1 METNYRCLLVGNAN
15 AGKTSLFNQLTGL
28 SQKTGNFPGVTVGI
42 ATGEVKL
49 EDKTLEVI
57 DLPGS
62 FSLNANSE
70 DKKTLT
76 LFLINRKESDK
87 IIFVLDAIL
96 LERSLQFLFQIMDLG
111 APILLVITM
120 KDILQKKN
128 LFIQVE
134 TLKKELGI
142 EVLLVN
148 AKNGEGISKLKELIV
163 NPYNFKTPKRLW
175 AWDEKRESFFQN
187 LLAKLEADNIHYLQ
201 FVLGNTLKKLSGEK
215 LQKELPGIEE
225 FKPEIQNLISSELKN
240 SGLVYKYQEEVIQKS
255 FRIKSII
262 SKVLTGNIE
271 DKSSLSS
278 KLDRFILHP
287 VFGMFT
293 FFLVM
298 GFVFQSLFSWS
309 EYPMEFIE
317 KSFEN
322 LGNYFQTTLPEG
334 PFNGLITKGIIGG
347 VGSVLV
353 FIPQIALLFLFIGIM
368 EESGYLSRVSF
379 IMDKFM
385 GRFGL
390 SGKSFIPL
398 LSSAACAVP
407 AIMSTRTIENRS
419 DKMATI
425 LISPLITCSARYP
438 VYILV
443 IGAIF
448 PKQEIFGIFSLQ
460 ALMLFGL
467 FILGMI
473 TALLFALL
481 FKKTFFRHESSYFL
495 IELPSYK
502 IPSIKNLFLSVYQN
516 IKAFIENS
524 GTIILYVSILL
535 WFLAYYPVTAPV
547 DSTRATKPETEIS
560 HSYAAKIGK
569 FIEPAIEP
577 LGFDW
582 KIGVGII
589 SSFAA
594 REVMVSTLAIIY
606 GVEGDET
613 SDDLKTSIQK
623 DVNPKTGKKTWS
635 VLTAISLLIF
645 FAFASQCMS
654 TLAVVR
660 QETKSYFWPSFL
672 FVYMSILAYISSL
685 AVYQIG
691 TLAGFGN

>member
-1 METNYRCLLVGNAN
+1 MNNNYRCLLVGNAN
-15 AGKTSLFNQLTGL
+15 AGKTSIFNRLTGL
-28 SQKTGNFPGVTVGI
+28 SQKTGNFPGITVGI
-42 ATGEVKL
+42 ATGEIKL
-49 EDKTLEVI
+49 KDKQLEII

-76 LFLINRKESDK
+76 RFLINRRESDK
-87 IIFVLDAIL
+87 IIFVLDAML

-120 KDILQKKN
+120 KDILEKKN
-128 LFIQVE
+128 LSIQVDA
-134 TLKKELGI
+134 LKRELGI
-142 EVLLVN
+142 ETLLVN
-148 AKNGEGISKLKELIV
+148 AKSGSGIQELKELISQE
-163 NPYNFKTPKRLW
+163 YNFKTPSRLW
-175 AWDEKRESFFQN
+175 TWDDKREN
-187 LLAKLEADNIHYLQ
+187 LLNSLLTRIETDNHHYLS
-201 FVLGNTLKKLSGEK
+201 FVLSNALKRISGEK
-215 LQKELPGIEE
+215 LQKELPGLEE
-225 FKPEIQNLISSELKN
+225 FKPEIQSFIEKELEA
-240 SGLVYKYQEEVIQKS
+240 SGLKYKYQEEVIHKS

-262 SKVLTGNIE
+262 GKVLTGNME
-271 DKSSLSS
+271 NQKSFSS
-278 KLDRFILHP
+278 KFDKIILHP
-287 VFGMFT
+287 VFGMIT
-293 FFLVM
+293 FFGIM
-298 GFVFQSLFSWS
+298 AFVFQSLFSWS
-309 EYPMEFIE
+309 EIPMQIIE
-317 KSFEN
+317 SSIDS
-322 LGNYFQTTLPEG
+322 LANYFQARLPVG
-334 PFNGLITKGIIGG
+334 PFNGLVTKGIIGG

-353 FIPQIALLFLFIGIM
+353 FIPQIALLFFFIGIM
-368 EESGYLSRVSF
+368 EESGYLSRVAF

-407 AIMSTRTIENRS
+407 AIMSTRTIENKS

-438 VYILV
+438 VYILI

-448 PKQEIFGIFSLQ
+448 PKKNLLGIFSLQ
-460 ALMLFGL
+460 ALVLFGL
-467 FILGMI
+467 FILGMV

-481 FKKTFFRHESSYFL
+481 FKKTFFRHDSSYFL
-495 IELPSYK
+495 IELPTYK
-502 IPSIKNLFLSVYQN
+502 IPSLKNLFLSVYQN
-516 IKAFIENS
+516 VKAFIENS
-524 GTIILYVSILL
+524 GTIILYASILL
-535 WFLAYYPVTAPV
+535 WFLAYYPVAAP
-547 DSTRATKPETEIS
+547 TEKQQIPTEIS
-560 HSYAAKIGK
+560 KSYAAQLGK
-569 FIEPAIEP
+569 FIEPAILP

-613 SDDLKTSIQK
+613 SEDLKTSIQD
-623 DVNPKTGKKTWS
+623 DVNRDTGKKTWS
-635 VLTAISLLIF
+635 LLTAISLLLF
-645 FAFASQCMS
+645 FAYASQCMS

-672 FVYMSILAYISSL
+672 FMYMTILAYLSSL

-691 TLAGFGN
+691 TLLGFAN

>member
-1 METNYRCLLVGNAN
+1 MKTNYRCLLVGNAN

-28 SQKTGNFPGVTVGI
+28 SQKTGNFPGITVGI
-42 ATGEVKL
+42 ATGEVKIKDKQL
-49 EDKTLEVI
+49 EII

-76 LFLINRKESDK
+76 RFLINRKETDK
-87 IIFVLDAIL
+87 ILFVLDAIL
-96 LERSLQFLFQIMDLG
+96 LERSLQFLFQIMDIG
-111 APILLVITM
+111 APIILVITM
-120 KDILQKKN
+120 KDILEKKN
-128 LFIQVE
+128 LSISVDK
-134 TLKKELGI
+134 LKQELGI
-142 EVLLVN
+142 ETILVN
-148 AKNGEGISKLKELIV
+148 AKKGNGIAELKELISEEF
-163 NPYNFKTPKRLW
+163 NFKTPERLW
-175 AWDEKRESFFQN
+175 TWDDKREIFFKN
-187 LLAKLEADNIHYLQ
+187 ILKKIETDNPYYLS
-201 FVLGNTLKKLSGEK
+201 FVLSNTLKKLSGEK
-215 LQKELPGIEE
+215 LQKELPGLEE
-225 FKPEIQNLISSELKN
+225 FKPEIQNFIIKEHKA
-240 SGLVYKYQEEVIQKS
+240 SGLIYKYQEEVIHKS
-255 FRIKSII
+255 FKIKNII
-262 SKVLTGNIE
+262 SKTLSGNTE
-271 DKSSLSS
+271 NQKSLSS
-278 KLDRFILHP
+278 KFDKLILHP
-287 VFGMFT
+287 FFGMLI
-293 FFLVM
+293 FFGVM
-298 GFVFQSLFSWS
+298 GFIFQSLFSWS
-309 EYPMEFIE
+309 EFPMELIE
-317 KSFEN
+317 STMEG
-322 LGNYFQTTLPEG
+322 LGNFLQKRIPEG
-334 PFNGLITKGIIGG
+334 PLSGLITKGIVGG

-353 FIPQIALLFLFIGIM
+353 FIPQIALLFFFIGIM

-385 GRFGL
+385 GKFGL

-407 AIMSTRTIENRS
+407 AIMSTRTIENKS
-419 DKMATI
+419 DKMTTI

-448 PKQEIFGIFSLQ
+448 PKKNLFVFFSLQ
-460 ALMLFGL
+460 ALVLFGL
-467 FILGMI
+467 FILGMA

-516 IKAFIENS
+516 VKAFIENS
-524 GTIILYVSILL
+524 GTIILYASILL
-535 WFLAYYPVTAPV
+535 WFLAYYPVTPLT
-547 DSTRATKPETEIS
+547 DSKQVTTEIS
-560 HSYAAKIGK
+560 NSYAAQLGK
-569 FIEPAIEP
+569 FIEPAIRP

-606 GVEGDET
+606 GIEGDET
-613 SDDLKTSIQK
+613 SNDLKTSIQN
-623 DVNPKTGKKTWS
+623 DSDPNTGKKTWN

-645 FAFASQCMS
+645 FAYASQCMS

-660 QETKSYFWPSFL
+660 QETKSYFWASFL
-672 FVYMSILAYISSL
+672 FIYMTVLAYLSSL

-691 TLAGFGN
+691 IALGFGN

>member
-1 METNYRCLLVGNAN
+1 MNNNYRCLLVGNAN
-15 AGKTSLFNQLTGL
+15 AGKTSIFNRLTGL
-28 SQKTGNFPGVTVGI
+28 SQKTGNFPGITVGI
-42 ATGEVKL
+42 ATGEIKL
-49 EDKTLEVI
+49 KDKQLEII

-76 LFLINRKESDK
+76 RFLINRRESDK
-87 IIFVLDAIL
+87 IIFVLDAML

-120 KDILQKKN
+120 KDILEKKN
-128 LFIQVE
+128 LSIQVDA
-134 TLKKELGI
+134 LKRELGI
-142 EVLLVN
+142 ETLLVN
-148 AKNGEGISKLKELIV
+148 AKSGSGIQELKELISQE
-163 NPYNFKTPKRLW
+163 YNFKTPSRLW
-175 AWDEKRESFFQN
+175 TWDDKRENFLNS
-187 LLAKLEADNIHYLQ
+187 LLTRIETDNHHYLS
-201 FVLGNTLKKLSGEK
+201 FVLSNALKRISGEK
-215 LQKELPGIEE
+215 LQKELPGLEE
-225 FKPEIQNLISSELKN
+225 FKPEIQSFIEKELEA
-240 SGLVYKYQEEVIQKS
+240 SGLKYKYQEEVIHKS

-262 SKVLTGNIE
+262 GKVLTGNME
-271 DKSSLSS
+271 NQKSFSS
-278 KLDRFILHP
+278 KFDKIILHP
-287 VFGMFT
+287 VFGMIT
-293 FFLVM
+293 FFGIM
-298 GFVFQSLFSWS
+298 AFVFQSLFSWS
-309 EYPMEFIE
+309 EIPMQIIE
-317 KSFEN
+317 SSIDS
-322 LGNYFQTTLPEG
+322 LANYFQARLPVG
-334 PFNGLITKGIIGG
+334 PFNGLVTKGIIGG

-353 FIPQIALLFLFIGIM
+353 FIPQIALLFFFIGIM
-368 EESGYLSRVSF
+368 EESGYLSRVAF

-407 AIMSTRTIENRS
+407 AIMSTRTIENKS

-438 VYILV
+438 VYILI

-448 PKQEIFGIFSLQ
+448 PKKNLLGIFSLQ
-460 ALMLFGL
+460 ALVLFGL
-467 FILGMI
+467 FILGMV

-481 FKKTFFRHESSYFL
+481 FKKTFFRHDSSYFL

-502 IPSIKNLFLSVYQN
+502 IPSLKNLFLSVYQN
-516 IKAFIENS
+516 VKAFIENS
-524 GTIILYVSILL
+524 GTIILYASILL
-535 WFLAYYPVTAPV
+535 WFLAYYPVAAP
-547 DSTRATKPETEIS
+547 TEKQQIPTEIS
-560 HSYAAKIGK
+560 KSYAAQLGK
-569 FIEPAIEP
+569 FIEPAILP

-613 SDDLKTSIQK
+613 SEDLKTSIQD
-623 DVNPKTGKKTWS
+623 DVNRDTGKKTWS
-635 VLTAISLLIF
+635 LLTAISLLLF
-645 FAFASQCMS
+645 FAYASQCMS

-672 FVYMSILAYISSL
+672 FMYMTILAYLSSL

-691 TLAGFGN
+691 TLLGFAN

>member
-1 METNYRCLLVGNAN
+1 
-15 AGKTSLFNQLTGL
+15 
-28 SQKTGNFPGVTVGI
+28 
-42 ATGEVKL
+42 
-49 EDKTLEVI
+49 
-57 DLPGS
+57 
-62 FSLNANSE
+62 
-70 DKKTLT
+70 
-76 LFLINRKESDK
+76 
-87 IIFVLDAIL
+87 
-96 LERSLQFLFQIMDLG
+96 
-111 APILLVITM
+111 
-120 KDILQKKN
+120 
-128 LFIQVE
+128 
-134 TLKKELGI
+134 
-142 EVLLVN
+142 
-148 AKNGEGISKLKELIV
+148 
-163 NPYNFKTPKRLW
+163 
-175 AWDEKRESFFQN
+175 
-187 LLAKLEADNIHYLQ
+187 
-201 FVLGNTLKKLSGEK
+201 
-215 LQKELPGIEE
+215 
-225 FKPEIQNLISSELKN
+225 
-240 SGLVYKYQEEVIQKS
+240 
-255 FRIKSII
+255 
-262 SKVLTGNIE
+262 
-271 DKSSLSS
+271 
-278 KLDRFILHP
+278 
-287 VFGMFT
+287 
-293 FFLVM
+293 
-298 GFVFQSLFSWS
+298 
-309 EYPMEFIE
+309 MEFIE
-317 KSFEN
+317 NSFET
-322 LGNYFQTTLPEG
+322 LSGYFQKNIPEG

-385 GRFGL
+385 GKFGL

-407 AIMSTRTIENRS
+407 AIMSTRTIENKS

-448 PKQEIFGIFSLQ
+448 PKQDIFGVFSLQ
-460 ALMLFGL
+460 AIMLFGL
-467 FILGMI
+467 FLLGMI

-481 FKKTFFRHESSYFL
+481 FKKTFFKHESSYFL

-516 IKAFIENS
+516 VKAFIENS

-535 WFLAYYPVTAPV
+535 WFLAYYPVSSPIN
-547 DSTRATKPETEIS
+547 STENIKQETVIS
-560 HSYAAKIGK
+560 DSYAAKIGK

-606 GVEGDET
+606 GVEGDEN

-623 DVNPKTGKKTWS
+623 DINPKTGKKTWS
-635 VLTAISLLIF
+635 VLTSISLLIF
-645 FAFASQCMS
+645 FAYASQCMS

-672 FVYMSILAYISSL
+672 FIYMSVLAYVSSL
-685 AVYQIG
+685 TVYQIG
-691 TLAGFGN
+691 VLLGYGN

>member
-1 METNYRCLLVGNAN
+1 MNNNYRCLLVGNAN
-15 AGKTSLFNQLTGL
+15 AGKTSIFNRLTGL
-28 SQKTGNFPGVTVGI
+28 SQKTGNFPGITVGI
-42 ATGEVKL
+42 ATGEIKL
-49 EDKTLEVI
+49 KDKQLEII

-76 LFLINRKESDK
+76 RFLINRRESDK
-87 IIFVLDAIL
+87 IIFVLDAML

-120 KDILQKKN
+120 KDILEKKN
-128 LFIQVE
+128 LSIQVDA
-134 TLKKELGI
+134 LKRELGI
-142 EVLLVN
+142 ETLLVN
-148 AKNGEGISKLKELIV
+148 AKSGSGIQELKELISQE
-163 NPYNFKTPKRLW
+163 YNFKTPSRLW
-175 AWDEKRESFFQN
+175 TWDDKRENFLNS
-187 LLAKLEADNIHYLQ
+187 LLTRIETDNHHYLS
-201 FVLGNTLKKLSGEK
+201 FVLSNALKRISGEK
-215 LQKELPGIEE
+215 LQKELPGLEE
-225 FKPEIQNLISSELKN
+225 FKPEIQSFIEKELEA
-240 SGLVYKYQEEVIQKS
+240 SGLKYKYQEEVIHKS

-262 SKVLTGNIE
+262 GKVLTGNME
-271 DKSSLSS
+271 NQKSFSS
-278 KLDRFILHP
+278 KFDKIILHP
-287 VFGMFT
+287 VFGMIT
-293 FFLVM
+293 FFGIM
-298 GFVFQSLFSWS
+298 AFVFQSLFSWS
-309 EYPMEFIE
+309 EIPMQIIE
-317 KSFEN
+317 SSIDS
-322 LGNYFQTTLPEG
+322 LANYFQARLPVG
-334 PFNGLITKGIIGG
+334 PFNGLVTKGIIGG

-353 FIPQIALLFLFIGIM
+353 FIPQIALLFFFIGIM
-368 EESGYLSRVSF
+368 EESGYLSRVAF

-407 AIMSTRTIENRS
+407 AIMSTRTIENKS

-438 VYILV
+438 VYILI

-448 PKQEIFGIFSLQ
+448 PKKNLLGIFSLQ
-460 ALMLFGL
+460 ALVLFGL
-467 FILGMI
+467 FILGMV

-481 FKKTFFRHESSYFL
+481 FKKTFFRHDSSYFL
-495 IELPSYK
+495 IELPTYK
-502 IPSIKNLFLSVYQN
+502 IPSLKNLFLSVYQN
-516 IKAFIENS
+516 VKAFIENS
-524 GTIILYVSILL
+524 GTIILYASILL
-535 WFLAYYPVTAPV
+535 WFLAYYPVAAP
-547 DSTRATKPETEIS
+547 TEKQQIPTEIS
-560 HSYAAKIGK
+560 KSYAAQLGK
-569 FIEPAIEP
+569 FIEPAILP

-613 SDDLKTSIQK
+613 SEDLKTSIQD
-623 DVNPKTGKKTWS
+623 DVNRDTGKKTWS
-635 VLTAISLLIF
+635 LLTAISLLLF
-645 FAFASQCMS
+645 FAYASQCMS

-672 FVYMSILAYISSL
+672 FMYMTILAYLSSL

-691 TLAGFGN
+691 TLLGFAN

>member
-1 METNYRCLLVGNAN
+1 METSYRCLLVGNAN
-15 AGKTSLFNQLTGL
+15 AGKTSVFNRLTGL
-28 SQKTGNFPGVTVGI
+28 SQKTGNFPGITVGI
-42 ATGEVKL
+42 ATGIVEVNEK
-49 EDKTLEVI
+49 EIEVI

-76 LFLINRKESDK
+76 RFLMRRKETDK
-87 IIFVLDAIL
+87 IIFVLDAML

-120 KDILQKKN
+120 KDILEKKN
-128 LFIQVE
+128 VSIQIDK
-134 TLKKELGI
+134 LKEELGI
-142 EVLLVN
+142 EIILVN
-148 AKNGEGISKLKELIV
+148 GKTGEKVPELKELIGRESS
-163 NPYNFKTPKRLW
+163 FKIPNRLW
-175 AWDEKRESFFQN
+175 SWDEKREKFFQT
-187 LLAKLEADNIHYLQ
+187 LLTKIEADNKHYLS
-201 FVLGNTLKKLSGEK
+201 FVLANTLKKLSGEK
-215 LQKELPGIEE
+215 LQKELPGLEE
-225 FKPEIQNLISSELKN
+225 FNSTTQEFIQKELSS
-240 SGLVYKYQEEVIQKS
+240 SGLVFKYQEEVIHKS
-255 FRIKSII
+255 FKIKSII

-271 DKSSLSS
+271 NQKSKSAQLDK
-278 KLDRFILHP
+278 FILHP
-287 VFGMFT
+287 IFGIIT
-293 FFLVM
+293 FFVIM
-298 GFVFQSLFSWS
+298 AFVFQSLFSWS
-309 EYPMEFIE
+309 ELPMEWIE
-317 KSFEN
+317 KTFEVMAQ
-322 LGNYFQTTLPEG
+322 YFEKTLPLG
-334 PFNGLITKGIIGG
+334 PVNGLITKGIIGG

-385 GRFGL
+385 GKFGL

-419 DKMATI
+419 DKMTTI
-425 LISPLITCSARYP
+425 LVSPLITCSARYP

-448 PKQEIFGIFSLQ
+448 PKDTVLGIFSLQ
-460 ALMLFGL
+460 AFVLFSL
-467 FILGMI
+467 FMLGMA
-473 TALLFALL
+473 TALIFALL
-481 FKKTFFRHESSYFL
+481 FKKTFFKHESSYFL

-502 IPSIKNLFLSVYQN
+502 IPSLKNLSLSVYQN
-516 IKAFIENS
+516 VKAFIVNS

-535 WFLAYYPVTAPV
+535 WFLAYYPVQMQDGEKEAK
-547 DSTRATKPETEIS
+547 SEIS
-560 HSYAAKIGK
+560 NSYAASLGK
-569 FIEPAIEP
+569 TIEPVLRP

-594 REVMVSTLAIIY
+594 REVLVSTLAIIY

-613 SDDLKTSIQK
+613 SDDLKTSIQS
-623 DVNPKTGKKTWS
+623 DINPETGKKTWNT
-635 VLTAISLLIF
+635 LTAISLLIF
-645 FAFASQCMS
+645 FAYASQCMS

-660 QETKSYFWPSFL
+660 QETKSYLWPVFL
-672 FVYMSILAYISSL
+672 FVYMTILAYVSSL

-691 TLAGFGN
+691 TALGFGS

>member
-1 METNYRCLLVGNAN
+1 MNNNYRCLLVGNAN
-15 AGKTSLFNQLTGL
+15 AGKTSIFNRLTGL
-28 SQKTGNFPGVTVGI
+28 SQKTGNFPGITVGI
-42 ATGEVKL
+42 ATGEIKL
-49 EDKTLEVI
+49 KDKQLEII

-76 LFLINRKESDK
+76 RFLINRRESDK
-87 IIFVLDAIL
+87 IIFVLDAML

-120 KDILQKKN
+120 KDILEKKN
-128 LFIQVE
+128 LSIQVDA
-134 TLKKELGI
+134 LKRELGI
-142 EVLLVN
+142 ETLLVN
-148 AKNGEGISKLKELIV
+148 AKSGSGIQELKELISQE
-163 NPYNFKTPKRLW
+163 YNFKTPSRLW
-175 AWDEKRESFFQN
+175 TWDDKRENFLNS
-187 LLAKLEADNIHYLQ
+187 LLTRIETDNHHYLS
-201 FVLGNTLKKLSGEK
+201 FVLSNALKRISGEK
-215 LQKELPGIEE
+215 LQKELPGLEE
-225 FKPEIQNLISSELKN
+225 FKPEIQSFIEKELEA
-240 SGLVYKYQEEVIQKS
+240 SGLKYKYQEEVIHKS

-262 SKVLTGNIE
+262 GKVLTGNME
-271 DKSSLSS
+271 NQKSFSS
-278 KLDRFILHP
+278 KFDKIILHP
-287 VFGMFT
+287 VFGMIT
-293 FFLVM
+293 FFGIM
-298 GFVFQSLFSWS
+298 AFVFQSLFSWS
-309 EYPMEFIE
+309 EIPMQIIE
-317 KSFEN
+317 SSIDS
-322 LGNYFQTTLPEG
+322 LANYFQARLPVG
-334 PFNGLITKGIIGG
+334 PFNGLVTKGIIGG

-353 FIPQIALLFLFIGIM
+353 FIPQIALLFFFIGIM
-368 EESGYLSRVSF
+368 EESGYLSRVAF

-407 AIMSTRTIENRS
+407 AIMSTRTIENKS

-438 VYILV
+438 VYILI

-448 PKQEIFGIFSLQ
+448 PKKNLLGIFSLQ
-460 ALMLFGL
+460 ALVLFGL
-467 FILGMI
+467 FILGMV

-481 FKKTFFRHESSYFL
+481 FKKTFFRHDSSYFL
-495 IELPSYK
+495 IELPTYK
-502 IPSIKNLFLSVYQN
+502 IPSLKNLFLSVYQN
-516 IKAFIENS
+516 VKAFIENS
-524 GTIILYVSILL
+524 GTIILYASILL
-535 WFLAYYPVTAPV
+535 WFLAYYPVAAP
-547 DSTRATKPETEIS
+547 TEKQQIPTEIS
-560 HSYAAKIGK
+560 KSYAAQLGK
-569 FIEPAIEP
+569 FIEPAIRP

-613 SDDLKTSIQK
+613 SEDLKTSIQD
-623 DVNPKTGKKTWS
+623 DVNRDTGKKTWS
-635 VLTAISLLIF
+635 LLTAISLLLF
-645 FAFASQCMS
+645 FAYASQCMS

-672 FVYMSILAYISSL
+672 FMYMTILAYLSSL

-691 TLAGFGN
+691 TLLGFAN

>member
-1 METNYRCLLVGNAN
+1 MNNNYRCLLVGNAN
-15 AGKTSLFNQLTGL
+15 AGKTSIFNRLTGL
-28 SQKTGNFPGVTVGI
+28 SQKTGNFPGITVGI
-42 ATGEVKL
+42 AAGEIKL
-49 EDKTLEVI
+49 KDKQLEII

-76 LFLINRKESDK
+76 RFLINRRESDK
-87 IIFVLDAIL
+87 IIFVLDAML

-120 KDILQKKN
+120 KDILEKKN
-128 LFIQVE
+128 LSIQIDA
-134 TLKKELGI
+134 LKRELGI
-142 EVLLVN
+142 ETLLVN
-148 AKNGEGISKLKELIV
+148 AKSGSGIQELKELISQE
-163 NPYNFKTPKRLW
+163 YNFKTPSRLW
-175 AWDEKRESFFQN
+175 TWDDKREN
-187 LLAKLEADNIHYLQ
+187 LLNSLLTRIETDNHHYLS
-201 FVLGNTLKKLSGEK
+201 FVLSNALKRISGEK
-215 LQKELPGIEE
+215 LQKELPGLEE
-225 FKPEIQNLISSELKN
+225 FKPEIQSFIEKELEA
-240 SGLVYKYQEEVIQKS
+240 SGLKYKYQEEVIHKS

-262 SKVLTGNIE
+262 GKVLTGNME
-271 DKSSLSS
+271 NQKSFSS
-278 KLDRFILHP
+278 KFDKIILHP
-287 VFGMFT
+287 VFGMIT
-293 FFLVM
+293 FFGIM
-298 GFVFQSLFSWS
+298 AFVFQSLFSWS
-309 EYPMEFIE
+309 EIPMQIIE
-317 KSFEN
+317 SSIDS
-322 LGNYFQTTLPEG
+322 LANYFQARLPVG
-334 PFNGLITKGIIGG
+334 PFNGLVTKGIIGG

-353 FIPQIALLFLFIGIM
+353 FIPQIALLFFFIGIM
-368 EESGYLSRVSF
+368 EESGYLSRVAF

-407 AIMSTRTIENRS
+407 AIMSTRTIENKS

-438 VYILV
+438 VYILI

-448 PKQEIFGIFSLQ
+448 PKKNLLGIFSLQ
-460 ALMLFGL
+460 ALVLFGL
-467 FILGMI
+467 FILGMV

-481 FKKTFFRHESSYFL
+481 FKKTFFRHDSSYFL
-495 IELPSYK
+495 IELPTYK
-502 IPSIKNLFLSVYQN
+502 IPSLKNLFLSVYQN
-516 IKAFIENS
+516 VKAFIENS
-524 GTIILYVSILL
+524 GTIILYASILL
-535 WFLAYYPVTAPV
+535 WFLAYYPVAAP
-547 DSTRATKPETEIS
+547 TEKQQIPTEIS
-560 HSYAAKIGK
+560 KSYAAQLGK
-569 FIEPAIEP
+569 FIEPAILP

-613 SDDLKTSIQK
+613 SEDLKTSIQD
-623 DVNPKTGKKTWS
+623 DVNRDTGKKTWS
-635 VLTAISLLIF
+635 LLTAISLLLF
-645 FAFASQCMS
+645 FAYASQCMS

-672 FVYMSILAYISSL
+672 FMYMTILAYLSSL

-691 TLAGFGN
+691 TLLGFAN

>member
-1 METNYRCLLVGNAN
+1 MKTNYRCLLVGNAN

-28 SQKTGNFPGVTVGI
+28 SQKTGNFPGITVGI
-42 ATGEVKL
+42 ATGVVKIKDKQL
-49 EDKTLEVI
+49 EII

-76 LFLINRKESDK
+76 RFLINRNETDK
-87 IIFVLDAIL
+87 ILFVLDAML

-120 KDILQKKN
+120 KDILEKKN
-128 LFIQVE
+128 LSINVDK
-134 TLKKELGI
+134 LKKELGI
-142 EVLLVN
+142 ETILVN
-148 AKNGEGISKLKELIV
+148 TKSGSGIAELKELISQE
-163 NPYNFKTPKRLW
+163 YNFKTPQRLW
-175 AWDEKRESFFQN
+175 TWDDKRDIFFKD
-187 LLAKLEADNIHYLQ
+187 LLKKIEADNPYYLS
-201 FVLGNTLKKLSGEK
+201 FVLSNTLKKLSGEK
-215 LQKELPGIEE
+215 LQKELPGLEE
-225 FKPEIQNLISSELKN
+225 FKPEIQNFIIKEHKA
-240 SGLVYKYQEEVIQKS
+240 SGLIYKYQEEVIHKS
-255 FRIKSII
+255 FKIKSII
-262 SKVLTGNIE
+262 SKVLSGNTE
-271 DKSSLSS
+271 NQKSLSS
-278 KLDRFILHP
+278 KFDKLILHP
-287 VFGMFT
+287 FFGMLI
-293 FFLVM
+293 FFGVM
-298 GFVFQSLFSWS
+298 GFIFQSLFSWS
-309 EYPMEFIE
+309 EFPMELIE
-317 KSFEN
+317 SRIDGLAIF
-322 LGNYFQTTLPEG
+322 LQSRIPEG
-334 PFNGLITKGIIGG
+334 PLSGLITKGIVGG

-353 FIPQIALLFLFIGIM
+353 FIPQIALLFFFIGIM

-407 AIMSTRTIENRS
+407 AIMSTRTIENKS
-419 DKMATI
+419 DKMTTI

-448 PKQEIFGIFSLQ
+448 PKKNLFGIFSLQ
-460 ALMLFGL
+460 ALVLFGL
-467 FILGMI
+467 FILGMA

-481 FKKTFFRHESSYFL
+481 FKKTFFKHESSYFL

-516 IKAFIENS
+516 VKAFIENS
-524 GTIILYVSILL
+524 GTIILYSSVLL
-535 WFLAYYPVTAPV
+535 WFLAYYPVTPLT
-547 DSTRATKPETEIS
+547 DSKQVATEIS
-560 HSYAAKIGK
+560 NSYAAQLGK
-569 FIEPAIEP
+569 FIEPAIRP

-613 SDDLKTSIQK
+613 SNDLKTSIQN
-623 DVNPKTGKKTWS
+623 DFNQHTGKKTWNL
-635 VLTAISLLIF
+635 LTAISLLIF
-645 FAFASQCMS
+645 FAYASQCMS

-660 QETKSYFWPSFL
+660 QETKSYFWSSFL
-672 FVYMSILAYISSL
+672 FIYMTILAYLSSL

-691 TLAGFGN
+691 TALGFGN

>member
-1 METNYRCLLVGNAN
+1 METNFRCLLVGNAN

-42 ATGEVKL
+42 ATGELKIEGKNL
-49 EDKTLEVI
+49 EII

-62 FSLNANSE
+62 FSLNANSD

-76 LFLINRKESDK
+76 RFLINRKESDK

-128 LFIQVE
+128 LFIQVDN
-134 TLKKELGI
+134 LKQELGI
-142 EVLLVN
+142 EVVLVN
-148 AKNGEGISKLKELIV
+148 AKNGDGISELKNLIG

-175 AWDEKRESFFQN
+175 VWDEKRENFFQ
-187 LLAKLEADNIHYLQ
+187 KIFSKIEADNLNYLQ
-201 FVLGNTLKKLSGEK
+201 FVLSNTLKKLSGEK

-225 FKPEIQNLISSELKN
+225 FNPEIQNFITSELQKSN
-240 SGLVYKYQEEVIQKS
+240 LVFKYQDEVIQKS
-255 FRIKSII
+255 FKIKSII
-262 SKVLTGNIE
+262 SKVLTGNTE
-271 DKSSLSS
+271 NNESFSAKV
-278 KLDRFILHP
+278 DRFILHP
-287 VFGMFT
+287 IFGMIT
-293 FFLVM
+293 FFVVM
-298 GFVFQSLFSWS
+298 GLVFQSLFSWS

-317 KSFEN
+317 NSFET
-322 LGNYFQTTLPEG
+322 LSGYFQKNIPEG

-385 GRFGL
+385 GKFGL

-407 AIMSTRTIENRS
+407 AIMSTRTIENKS

-448 PKQEIFGIFSLQ
+448 PKQDIFGVFSLQ
-460 ALMLFGL
+460 AIMLFGL
-467 FILGMI
+467 FLLGMI

-481 FKKTFFRHESSYFL
+481 FKKTFFKHESSYFL

-516 IKAFIENS
+516 VKAFIENS

-535 WFLAYYPVTAPV
+535 WFLAYYPVSSPIN
-547 DSTRATKPETEIS
+547 STENIKQETVIS
-560 HSYAAKIGK
+560 DSYAAKIGK

-606 GVEGDET
+606 GVEGDEN

-623 DVNPKTGKKTWS
+623 DINPKTGKKTWS
-635 VLTAISLLIF
+635 VLTSISLLIF
-645 FAFASQCMS
+645 FAYASQCMS

-672 FVYMSILAYISSL
+672 FIYMSVLAYVSSL
-685 AVYQIG
+685 TVYQIG
-691 TLAGFGN
+691 VLLGYGN